1 MVAQLIVMF
10 IHYVVYATV
19 VKYFGIYSTNV
30 LWGFRSLMFL
40 ASISFF
46 ASALMTYNFWS
57 FWGHVF
63 YTSASV
69 WLGLVIWLFFASVI
83 LVIGD
88 QILQLFKMSD
98 LLYWG
103 LRGTLAL
110 LCFAGAVGVNLY
122 GLVHQSDIKVARY
135 TVTLPNLPASW
146 DGRRAV
152 MFADTHYGNVFS
164 GDSARNIAGLILSL
178 KPDIVFMPG
187 DFYDGPPMDY
197 ASPAR
202 VFKLMIRDLKE
213 EQQNFLGAFYVTGN
227 HEEYRERTTYLEPLK
242 AAGFNIL
249 DNQEVRVDGV
259 VISGV
264 SYKDSINED
273 VFNKTMASSSVSM
286 SDAPKILLKHVP
298 DGLNTAIKYGADLML
313 SGHTHRGQM
322 WPFSLIAKFI
332 FKGYDY
338 GQNVFVPENNSSN
351 SNDAKSSSA
360 SIYSDGYFKK
370 GSYMTVI
377 TTSGAGTWGPPQ
389 RIGTDTE
396 IVEIT
401 FRKK

>member
-1 MVAQLIVMF
+1 MPSTAYFITFLVVAQLIVMF
-10 IHYVVYATV
+10 MHYVVYVAV
-19 VKYFGIYSTNV
+19 VKYFGLYSSNV
-30 LWGFRSLMFL
+30 LWSFRAIMFV
-40 ASISFF
+40 ASISFITI
-46 ASALMTYNFWS
+46 SVITYNFCC
-57 FWGHVF
+57 FLEHVF
-63 YTSASV
+63 YPAIAV
-69 WLGLVIWLFFASVI
+69 WLGLVIWLFFASII
-83 LVIGD
+83 LIIGD

-110 LCFAGAVGVNLY
+110 VCFAGAVGINLY
-122 GLVHQSDIKVARY
+122 GLVHQSDIKVTKY
-135 TVTLPNLPASW
+135 TVELANLPNSW

-164 GDSARNIAGLILSL
+164 GDNARTISGLIASL
-178 KPDIVFMPG
+178 KPDIIFMPG

-202 VFKLMIRDLKE
+202 VYRLMIRDLKE
-213 EQQNFLGAFYVTGN
+213 EQKDFLGAFYVTGN
-227 HEEYRERTTYLEPLK
+227 HEEYRDRLTYVEPLK

-249 DNQEVRVDGV
+249 DNKEVKVDGV

-264 SYKDSINED
+264 SYKDSVKETD
-273 VFNKTMASSSVSM
+273 FDKTMASSSVYM

-298 DGLNTAIKYGADLML
+298 DGLDTAVKYGTDLML

-322 WPFSLIAKFI
+322 WPFSII
-332 FKGYDY
+332 TGYIYKGFEY
-338 GQNVFVPENNSSN
+338 GQNVFTSSVNDFAGKNKNS
-351 SNDAKSSSA
+351 
-360 SIYSDGYFKK
+360 
-370 GSYMTVI
+370 MTVI

-401 FRKK
+401 FKKK

>member
-1 MVAQLIVMF
+1 MPSTAYFITFLVVAQLIVMF
-10 IHYVVYATV
+10 MHYVVYVAV
-19 VKYFGIYSTNV
+19 VKYFGLYSSNV
-30 LWGFRSLMFL
+30 LWSFRAIMFV
-40 ASISFF
+40 ASISFITI
-46 ASALMTYNFWS
+46 SVITYNFWS

-63 YTSASV
+63 YTAIAV
-69 WLGLVIWLFFASVI
+69 WLGLVIWLFFASII
-83 LVIGD
+83 LIIGD

-110 LCFAGAVGVNLY
+110 VCFAGAVGINLY
-122 GLVHQSDIKVARY
+122 GLVHQSDIKVTKY
-135 TVTLPNLPASW
+135 TVELANLPNSW

-164 GDSARNIAGLILSL
+164 GDNARTISGLIASL
-178 KPDIVFMPG
+178 KPDIIFMPG

-202 VFKLMIRDLKE
+202 VYRLMIRDLKE
-213 EQQNFLGAFYVTGN
+213 EQKDFLGAFYVTGN
-227 HEEYRERTTYLEPLK
+227 HEEYRDRLTYVEPLK

-249 DNQEVRVDGV
+249 DNKEVKVDGV

-264 SYKDSINED
+264 SYKDSVKETD
-273 VFNKTMASSSVSM
+273 FDKTMASSSVYM

-298 DGLNTAIKYGADLML
+298 DGLDTAVKYGTDLML

-322 WPFSLIAKFI
+322 WPFSII
-332 FKGYDY
+332 TGYIYKGFEY
-338 GQNVFVPENNSSN
+338 GQNVFTSSVNDFAGKNKNS
-351 SNDAKSSSA
+351 
-360 SIYSDGYFKK
+360 
-370 GSYMTVI
+370 MTVI

-401 FRKK
+401 FKKK